1 MNRQLLKS
9 KIHRA
14 TVTESNRDYEGSITI
29 DESLMDAA
37 QVTRWEKVL
46 VANIDTGA
54 RVETYA
60 IPGSRGSGV
69 ICMNGGAAHYA
80 SRGEKVIIMS
90 FASFSEDEISSH
102 RPLIVKVDAKNQ
114 ALASEAV
121 QWPI

>member
-14 TVTESNRDYEGSITI
+14 MVTESNRDYEGSITI

-60 IPGSRGSGV
+60 IPGPRGSGV